1 MSKNLKMV
9 FLLAFANALAFAATP
24 MMMLIGSLLGVELAP
39 SPNLATLPIALM
51 VIGLALGVVPA
62 SRCMQSLGRRNA
74 LWLFMVIAIVACL
87 LASKSLELSSFT
99 LFCLAAA
106 LLGVAN
112 AALQQMRF
120 AAIEL
125 VAPED
130 APTAA
135 SIVMCGGIGAAII
148 GPELALAGK
157 DLFAVAYQASFLM
170 VACSI
175 AIAALLLKFY
185 TPATQKEILVGHTSK
200 SAAQFF
206 SNPNFLL
213 AVASGMVA
221 FMVMTFLMTG
231 TPISMHHHFGHSLLD
246 TKWVIQSHIA
256 AMFLPSL
263 ITPWLFKL
271 LGMRGMMVAGLC
283 CYCSTVVI
291 GFFDTSVNGFWMQ
304 LVMLG
309 IGWNFLFVSGTALLP
324 STYEE
329 GDQFKAQA
337 VNDGVVFSIQAIA
350 SLTAGWAI
358 AVASWQMVLMVCLV
372 PVVLMV
378 ALLIK
383 TASAE
388 VLQKTPD

>member
-9 FLLAFANALAFAATP
+9 FLLAFANTLAFAATP

-39 SPNLATLPIALM
+39 SQDLATLPIALM
-51 VIGLALGVVPA
+51 VIGLAIGVVPA
-62 SRCMQSLGRRNA
+62 SRCMQGMGRRNA
-74 LWLFMVIAIVACL
+74 LWLFMAIAVVACL
-87 LASKSLELSSFT
+87 LASQSLVWGSFT
-99 LFCLAAA
+99 FFCVASG
-106 LLGVAN
+106 LLGVSN

-120 AAIEL
+120 AAVEL
-125 VAPED
+125 LAPED

-135 SIVMCGGIGAAII
+135 SIVMCGGIGAAVI

-157 DLFAVAYQASFLM
+157 ELFAVDYQASFLM

-175 AIAALLLKFY
+175 ALAALLLTFY
-185 TPATQKEILVGHTSK
+185 TPAKQKAVVVGQPSK
-200 SAAQFF
+200 SITQLFE
-206 SNPNFLL
+206 NPNFLL

-263 ITPWLFKL
+263 IAPWLFKL

-291 GFFDTSVNGFWMQ
+291 GSIDTSVTGFWLQ

-309 IGWNFLFVSGTALLP
+309 VGWNFLFVSGTALLP

-337 VNDGVVFSIQAIA
+337 VNDGVVFSIQALA

-358 AVASWQMVLMVCLV
+358 AVASWQVVLMVCLL
-372 PVVLMV
+372 PVALMV
-378 ALLIK
+378 VLLIK
-383 TASAE
+383 TAGAKPQ
-388 VLQKTPD
+388 LKTAD